1 MTSTNAYRRGV
12 GYYKDLNEKE
22 LDAAEAKASKND
34 EEIVRT
40 RYMFFPE
47 MHL

>member
-22 LDAAEAKASKND
+22 LDAAQDLIINLNKVSTLDRK
-34 EEIVRT
+34 
-40 RYMFFPE
+40 
-47 MHL
+47 